1 MAPPRERSA
10 SHYRR
15 RILGIGVV
23 ALCALYAIGAPIV
36 NNRIEDDLERR
47 VPIELAEVGVAGITA
62 TFDGQDGEIEC
73 VQPLDDPQDAIEKAH
88 EIWGVRQ
95 VALSRSCRVL
105 SDPTATTVPTADPP
119 ISEPPVSDPAP
130 VADDTTTTAQTPEPT
145 LPPFDFET
153 LIDAL
158 ASDPQLSLFSVL
170 VGEAG
175 LGGQLT
181 DPSLGQFT
189 IFAPTDQ
196 AFDLL
201 PVDSIAQLRADPVRL
216 ARVVSQHIVN
226 GQLMAADLTSGP
238 IDSLDGSDPL
248 DVVVG
253 ESSVTI
259 NSALIIS
266 AALAARNGVVH
277 AIDTVLVPADVVLAP
292 PSPRSAVDTTLVDGQ
307 VVLTG
312 IVASEAQRAGL
323 ASVASSGVGP
333 VTVLD
338 QLDVDSESGLDAATF
353 DSLIVLVE
361 AMSQQL
367 VSGSAGFDGA
377 ELYAS
382 GEYATDAERDLTL
395 AAAESVGVVAAL
407 EARPVVT
414 VEDATNLEA
423 ELNAFVLANP
433 ILFESGS
440 AVLTENATTV
450 VDRIA
455 ALVLQVPGVSVTV
468 DGHTDSDGAEAENQR
483 LSEERALAVRA
494 AIVASGVNAGSISA
508 FGFGSGQPVLVN
520 GVEDKLA
527 SRRVEF
533 KVVPA
538 Q

>member
-1 MAPPRERSA
+1 
-10 SHYRR
+10 
-15 RILGIGVV
+15 
-23 ALCALYAIGAPIV
+23 
-36 NNRIEDDLERR
+36 
-47 VPIELAEVGVAGITA
+47 
-62 TFDGQDGEIEC
+62 
-73 VQPLDDPQDAIEKAH
+73 
-88 EIWGVRQ
+88 
-95 VALSRSCRVL
+95 
-105 SDPTATTVPTADPP
+105 
-119 ISEPPVSDPAP
+119 
-130 VADDTTTTAQTPEPT
+130 
-145 LPPFDFET
+145 
-153 LIDAL
+153 
-158 ASDPQLSLFSVL
+158 LFSVL

-450 VDRIA
+450 VDQIA